1 MEQWKQVEK
10 LCLAYEREIHI
21 EKLEL
26 INFRVPPGLSN
37 IWGANSG
44 AGELYHAYIKV
55 TLSS

>member
-1 MEQWKQVEK
+1 MVRWKQVEK

-37 IWGANSG
+37 IWGANCG
-44 AGELYHAYIKV
+44 AGKLYHSYMKAI
-55 TLSS
+55 LSS